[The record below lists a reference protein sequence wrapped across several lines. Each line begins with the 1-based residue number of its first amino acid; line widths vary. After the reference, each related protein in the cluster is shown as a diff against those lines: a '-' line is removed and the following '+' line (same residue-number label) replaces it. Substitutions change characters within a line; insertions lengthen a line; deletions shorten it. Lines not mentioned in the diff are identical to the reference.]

1 MPHLLKWET
10 VSGQFGG
17 YLRGGYDTVATHVGN
32 LHCRGI
38 EKRGLGPKP
47 PMVERGH
54 PKHYIA
60 KAGGSHAIQFGVQS
74 C

>member
-1 MPHLLKWET
+1 MTLLLLTLEIYT
-10 VSGQFGG
+10 V
-17 YLRGGYDTVATHVGN
+17 V
-32 LHCRGI
+32 GI